1 MATIQLPNLENQN
14 IQKVWKNMNS
24 YPALMLSEDSR
35 PWERVAK
42 LYPMPVIPKVQ
53 SFMWCH
59 RHKNPATLDP
69 KMKTE

>member
-1 MATIQLPNLENQN
+1 
-14 IQKVWKNMNS
+14 MNS
-24 YPALMLSEDSR
+24 YPALMLSEESR
-35 PWERVAK
+35 PWESVAK